1 MSPRL
6 LVLGCGYIGAEVL
19 RQATR
24 AGWQAQGVVRS
35 AASAE
40 RLVAEGLEVTSFDVL
55 SGDLNVLGEGWDAV
69 VYALSAGG
77 GGEAAYAAAYTTG
90 PARVARWVEQK
101 KFRSLVLTS
110 STGVYRQEGE
120 VDEASVAGGDGPS
133 DALVAGE
140 QAILS
145 ASIPVR
151 CVLRLGGLYGPGRH
165 YLLDQLRRGERVVG
179 GVVSYRINYLHQHD
193 AASAV
198 LAAVSAPVGAH
209 LFNVTDGHPVTKEAL
224 AGWICQQLGGPAP
237 TFDASAPAGP
247 RAQRTGRVTP
257 DRWVRSEAI
266 RAKLGWKPQFSSV
279 FEGLKPL
286 I

>member
-1 MSPRL
+1 MSQRL

-19 RQATR
+19 RQAER
-24 AGWQAQGVVRS
+24 AGWQARGVVRS
-35 AASAE
+35 TTSAE
-40 RLVAEGLEVTSFDVL
+40 RLVAAGLEVVSFDVL
-55 SGDLNVLGEGWDAV
+55 NGDLNELGTGWDAV

-77 GGEAAYAAAYTTG
+77 GGEAAYAAAYAAG
-90 PARVARWVEQK
+90 PARVARWVEQN
-101 KFRSLVLTS
+101 KFRCLVLTS

-120 VDEASVAGGDGPS
+120 VDETSVAGGDGPS

-140 QAILS
+140 QAILG
-145 ASIPVR
+145 ATLPVR

-179 GVVSYRINYLHQHD
+179 GSVGYRINYLHQHD

-198 LAAVSAPVGAH
+198 LAAASAPEGAH
-209 LFNVTDGHPVTKEAL
+209 LYNVTDGHPVTKAAL
-224 AGWICQQLGGPAP
+224 ASWICLQLGGPAP
-237 TFDASAPAGP
+237 TFDAAAPAGP
-247 RAQRTGRVTP
+247 RARRTGRVTP

-266 RAKLGWKPQFSSV
+266 RAKLGWKPHFTSV
-279 FEGLKPL
+279 FEGLSPL